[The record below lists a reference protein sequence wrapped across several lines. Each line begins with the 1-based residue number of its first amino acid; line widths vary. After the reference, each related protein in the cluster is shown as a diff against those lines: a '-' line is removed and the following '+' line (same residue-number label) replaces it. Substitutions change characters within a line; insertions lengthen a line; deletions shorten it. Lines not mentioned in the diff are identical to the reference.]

1 MVYVSKYPAKRIPK
15 ATSIF
20 NVLFHNEN
28 QVPKEKLIYVDIEDT
43 SKSLT
48 FGQVETQILKAAAGL
63 MREFGLKKGDVVA
76 ICSPNQVDY
85 PVVLHGAVCAGKIDS
100 LLISSP
106 SKANMMLFYSRWR
119 CCCY

>member
-1 MVYVSKYPAKRIPK
+1 MVYVSKYPAKYIPK

-20 NVLFHNEN
+20 NVLFHNDN
-28 QVPKEKLIYVDIEDT
+28 QVPKDKLIYMDIEDE

-48 FGQVETQILKAAAGL
+48 YAQVETQILKAAAGL

-85 PVVLHGAVCAGKIDS
+85 PVILHGAVCAGKMKP
-100 LLISSP
+100 LL
-106 SKANMMLFYSRWR
+106 
-119 CCCY
+119 